1 MASGP
6 AGKRAR
12 GAGRGGGGRT
22 APGPRPQRWA
32 DPPSPPSRPT
42 EADTRQRLLRTVKK
56 EVGVGGGGQGPGGG
70 GRRNPPPPEKV
81 SKIVVARGSGGGHL
95 GCGAHPDRYL
105 PPAGLEAGEFGG
117 GGLGYWGGSGCC
129 VQGRI
134 QWESPPPQVWGKPG
148 CVWVGSP
155 LVEEQVGGSH

>member
-1 MASGP
+1 MS
-6 AGKRAR
+6 
-12 GAGRGGGGRT
+12 GAGGKALGEGAAAT
-22 APGPRPQRWA
+22 
-32 DPPSPPSRPT
+32 
-42 EADTRQRLLRTVKK
+42 
-56 EVGVGGGGQGPGGG
+56 
-70 GRRNPPPPEKV
+70 PPPEKV